1 MTAPAE
7 AIAELLDYL
16 TPDEREEVEHYT
28 QVLTTGVAMV
38 RYQKDPIGWARDILG
53 IAPETLVWSLNP
65 GYQSH
70 EWDGTENPLQ
80 AIADALV
87 AWQDVGVESATGT
100 GKSFFFAVL
109 VLWFLACFEDSLV
122 NTHAPKEDQLTK
134 AIWKEIGKLW
144 PRFQPHFPKAEL
156 LSLGIRMRGG
166 LDQSWAANGVSV
178 GIVAG
183 ETVASKAQG
192 AHAKYMLTLYEE
204 MPGIPSQVIEAGDNT
219 STGPFNIRAA
229 IGNPNHQLDTLHKF
243 CTSPGVV
250 HVRISALDHPN
261 IVLRDA
267 DFIPGAVSVKS
278 IERRRLKYGEHDPLF
293 QSRVRGIS
301 PEQASNALIH
311 LKWLRA
317 AAERFKARQAEG
329 RVPYRVTGKGVDVAN
344 SEHGDRACIVDFADN
359 CWVRVEAFQC
369 PDANLLGDQIVREAK
384 AHGLDGRRVGV
395 DAIGVGAGTVNEATR
410 QKYPITA
417 IHAGNPPE
425 RRIEKAPDGKMI
437 EWSPDVN
444 QHKNLRGQ
452 MYWQAREDLRTGVV
466 DGPEDPELWEELTA
480 VTFEDSNKVV
490 IVEPKADIK
499 DRLGRSPDKA
509 DAWVMAN
516 WVRAR
521 KLVVAEPEEREGQ
534 SLGYDYEKGRPRE
547 RETGDSIM
555 NQILGHGQGTPT
567 AGRFRVPVRRGR

>member
-1 MTAPAE
+1 MGSALLE
-7 AIAELLDYL
+7 HLDYL
-16 TPDEREEVEHYT
+16 TPDEQAELDQHLVA
-28 QVLTTGVAMV
+28 LTTGVAMV
-38 RYQKDPIGWARDILG
+38 KYQKDPIGWAHDILG
-53 IAPETLVWSLNP
+53 IPRETLVWAANDA
-65 GYQSH
+65 YQGH
-70 EWDGTENPLQ
+70 AWDGTENPLQ

-144 PRFQPHFPKAEL
+144 PRFQPHFPKATL

-204 MPGIPSQVIEAGDNT
+204 TPGIPPQVIEAGENT
-219 STGPFNIRAA
+219 STGPFNVRAA

-261 IVLRDA
+261 VVLNNA

-278 IERRRLKYGEHDPLF
+278 IERRLAKYGETSPVY
-293 QSRVRGIS
+293 QSRVRGVS
-301 PEQASNALIH
+301 PEQSSDALIQLSW
-311 LKWLRA
+311 LKA
-317 AAERFKARQAEG
+317 AAHRYELRKIAG
-329 RVPYRVTGKGVDVAN
+329 TVPTKVTGKGVDVAN

-359 CWVRVEAFQC
+359 CWIRVDAFQC
-369 PDANLLGDQIVREAK
+369 PNAGLLGDQIVKEGKRQ
-384 AHGLDGRRVGV
+384 GLDSNRIGV
-395 DAIGVGAGTVNEATR
+395 DAIGVGASTVNEATR
-410 QKYPITA
+410 QKYPVQA
-417 IHAGNPPE
+417 IYAGNSPE
-425 RRIEKAPDGKMI
+425 IKAEKAPDGKFV

-452 MYWQAREDLRTGVV
+452 MYWQARIDLQDGVV
-466 DGPEDPELWEELTA
+466 DGPEDQELWEELIA
-480 VTFEDSNKVV
+480 PTFDDSSKVV
-490 IVEPKADIK
+490 VVESKQDIK

-509 DAWVMAN
+509 DAWVIAN

-521 KLVVAEPEEREGQ
+521 AVGRPAPPDYEGQ
-534 SLGYDYEKGRPRE
+534 AMPWDYKHQRQHTRPSADEEAAQMFTRA
-547 RETGDSIM
+547 
-555 NQILGHGQGTPT
+555 QGHPL
-567 AGRFRVPVRRGR
+567 AGRHRLPRR